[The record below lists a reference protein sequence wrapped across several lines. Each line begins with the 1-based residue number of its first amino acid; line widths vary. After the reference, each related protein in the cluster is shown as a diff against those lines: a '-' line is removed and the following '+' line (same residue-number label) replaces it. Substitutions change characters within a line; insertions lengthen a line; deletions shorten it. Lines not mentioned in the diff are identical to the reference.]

1 MTEKRGGLMRDPE
14 KEYENAQELE
24 QAMKEARMNEL
35 CEDCRFAIWDY
46 NESESWVDD
55 CKKGLC
61 PEWDEEQ
68 ESIEC
73 NGFVEVARDDER

>member
-1 MTEKRGGLMRDPE
+1 MIRDPE
-14 KEYENAQELE
+14 KEMENAREVE
-24 QAMKEARMNEL
+24 TAMKEAKMNEL

-46 NESESWVDD
+46 NESGSWVDD
-55 CKKGLC
+55 CKRGLR

-73 NGFVEVARDDER
+73 DGFVEVERDDERLY

>member
-1 MTEKRGGLMRDPE
+1 MRDPE
-14 KEYENAQELE
+14 KEMENAQELE
-24 QAMKEARMNEL
+24 QAMKEERMNEL

-46 NESESWVDD
+46 NDSGNWVDD
-55 CKKGLC
+55 CQRGLR

-73 NGFVEVARDDER
+73 NGFVGVARDDERSSG